1 MKNSPPSV
9 AVILVNYN
17 GLDDTKSCLR
27 SFNKIDQNRTKLTF
41 FVVDNGSTVGNPQ
54 VLKKLFSKINLL
66 IVPKNLGFAGGN
78 NLAIKKA
85 LSRSFDYILLVNN
98 DALVID
104 PLMIEKLI
112 GEDQD
117 IAGPIIECKGAEGK
131 IYDFGGVVDYTF
143 GRNTHLTFTHFSAKP
158 GRSPDYVSGAC
169 LLVRPEI
176 FRRVG
181 CFNHKY
187 FLYYED
193 ADFCLRAKAS
203 GYRIGV
209 CRKTILHHKLSASTN
224 KLGSLKLVYL
234 SRSHKL
240 FCAKHLAWYKAPF
253 YLSYNLYLRLKVIFS

>member
-1 MKNSPPSV
+1 MKSSFPSV

-27 SFNKIDQNRTKLTF
+27 SFNKINQSRIRLTF
-41 FVVDNGSTVGNPQ
+41 FVVDNGSTVGNPH
-54 VLKKLFSKINLL
+54 VLKQLFPKINLL
-66 IVPKNLGFAGGN
+66 IAPKNLGFAAGN

-85 LSRSFDYILLVNN
+85 LTGQFDYLFLINN

-117 IAGPIIECKGAEGK
+117 IAGPVIEYKGAEGK
-131 IYDFGGVVDYTF
+131 IYDLGGVVDYTF
-143 GRNTHLTFTHFSAKP
+143 GRNTHLSYTLSSAKP
-158 GRSPDYVSGAC
+158 HRSPDYLSGAC
-169 LLVRPEI
+169 LLVRPKV

-203 GYRIGV
+203 GCRLGI

-224 KLGSLKLVYL
+224 KLGSQKLVFL
-234 SRSHKL
+234 SQSHRL